1 MNIQD
6 AIVQRVTDMPMLP
19 VVVSRLLEIIGEEN
33 HSTSDVV
40 RIVENDPS
48 LTIKVLRVANS
59 AAFFRGHPISTL
71 NRAIGLLG
79 EKMVADIAIGS
90 CTLQVLNRPLKG
102 YDSAFG
108 ELWDHSL
115 CSAISSREITLMIQ
129 NGVSPDLA
137 FTAGLLHDIGKA
149 ILSEFLEGNVE
160 KLIELWDQKQVEDY
174 LEAEKDI
181 VGTNHSEVGYLV
193 AQHWGLPKPLC
204 AVIKHHHHP
213 NLSDKEY
220 IELTYMV
227 HLGDIIAMMY
237 GSGTGS
243 DTMAYRIDPEYQ
255 KHVPISKQGLAV
267 LFLTVQEKFTDTKSS
282 ILASEEV

>member
-1 MNIQD
+1 MNIQN
-6 AIVQRVTDMPMLP
+6 AILQRVTDMPMLP

-48 LTIKVLRVANS
+48 LTTKVLRVANS
-59 AAFFRGHPISTL
+59 AAFFRGHSISTL
-71 NRAIGLLG
+71 NRAISLLG

-102 YDSAFG
+102 YDSALG

-115 CSAISSREITLMIQ
+115 CCAISSREITLLIQ

-137 FTAGLLHDIGKA
+137 FTAGLIHDIGKA

-193 AQHWGLPKPLC
+193 AQHWRLPKPLC
-204 AVIKHHHHP
+204 EVIKHHHHP
-213 NLSDKEY
+213 NLSDKEF

-243 DTMAYRIDPEYQ
+243 DTMAYRIDPEYH
-255 KHVPISKQGLAV
+255 KHVPISKQSLAE
-267 LFLTVQEKFTDTKSS
+267 LFLTVQEKFTGTKSS
-282 ILASEEV
+282 IIVSEEG